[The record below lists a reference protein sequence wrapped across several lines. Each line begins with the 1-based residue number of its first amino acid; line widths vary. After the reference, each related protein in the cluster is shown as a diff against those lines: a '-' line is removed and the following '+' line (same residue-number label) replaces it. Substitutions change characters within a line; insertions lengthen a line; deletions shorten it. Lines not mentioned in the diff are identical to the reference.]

1 MKRINLAGCIIT
13 DDQGRLL
20 LIHRQANDEWELPGG
35 RLDQDEPADIG
46 AARQMFEELGIDVEI
61 KTQMGSTEFNQ
72 NGQSYNFSWFKAD
85 LIEGQPQPR
94 LQSEADS
101 LRYFSKNEV
110 LELPNRS
117 AILEQIVNDLK

>member
-101 LRYFSKNEV
+101 LRYFSKKEV